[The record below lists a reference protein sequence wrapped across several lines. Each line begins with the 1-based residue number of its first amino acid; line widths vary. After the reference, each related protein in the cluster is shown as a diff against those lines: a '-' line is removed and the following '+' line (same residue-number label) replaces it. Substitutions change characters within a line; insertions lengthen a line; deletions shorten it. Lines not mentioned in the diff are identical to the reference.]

1 MKPWLEFFPLGKN
14 WVALLSLCSAFNTG
28 LVTYAVGSFKKPPSL
43 AGKEHP
49 AVAIIFLP
57 ELEAVHCSPSHQT
70 RLAPGG
76 VVSLKAPWVLFLS
89 QHFGTA

>member
-14 WVALLSLCSAFNTG
+14 WMALLSLCSAFNTG

-70 RLAPGG
+70 RLAPEG
-76 VVSLKAPWVLFLS
+76 VVSLKAP
-89 QHFGTA
+89 